1 MVNENGAE
9 QAIGCYKGDVV
20 KPPQLLIGMTML
32 DSKESN
38 IFATPERPPES
49 EKIGRDS
56 VGGAQTRA
64 TRLERNDLETRRNFC
79 DAATDA
85 ISKFRPCSSP

>member
-1 MVNENGAE
+1 
-9 QAIGCYKGDVV
+9 
-20 KPPQLLIGMTML
+20 MTML

-38 IFATPERPPES
+38 IFATPGRPSES
-49 EKIGRDS
+49 EEIERDS
-56 VGGAQTRA
+56 MGGPQTRS
-64 TRLERNDLETRRNFC
+64 TRLERNDLEARRNFC